1 MIERSARSP
10 VERLF
15 RYFAFA
21 GALAILF
28 VLLDFSFD
36 WRPKRVYESY
46 QFNLPELEPDAPVLL
61 RQDNLMIV
69 VLRRSP
75 GTIEALRHGGA
86 NLQDPESNRSRQ
98 PDFADNALR
107 SRDPEFFVAYA
118 LGTDLGCTLEI
129 EAGGLREICGD
140 ARYDL
145 AGRALAGT
153 RDFRNLTIPDY
164 NFGPEYKTLLIR
176 P

>member
-1 MIERSARSP
+1 MTEKSRSP

-15 RYFAFA
+15 RYFALA
-21 GALAILF
+21 GALAIVY

-36 WRPKRVYESY
+36 WRPQRVYDSY
-46 QFNLPELEPDAPVLL
+46 VFNLPELAPDVPVIL
-61 RQDNLMIV
+61 RQDNLSIV

-75 GTIEALRHGGA
+75 GAIAALRQAGEG
-86 NLQDPESNRSRQ
+86 LQDPASDRSRQ
-98 PDFADNALR
+98 PDFAANALR
-107 SRDPEFFVAYA
+107 SRDPEYFVAYA
-118 LGTDLGCTLEI
+118 LGTDLGCPLAI
-129 EAGGLREICGD
+129 EADGLREICGD

-145 AGRALAGT
+145 AGRARASE

-164 NFGPEYKTLLIR
+164 NFGPETKTLTVR